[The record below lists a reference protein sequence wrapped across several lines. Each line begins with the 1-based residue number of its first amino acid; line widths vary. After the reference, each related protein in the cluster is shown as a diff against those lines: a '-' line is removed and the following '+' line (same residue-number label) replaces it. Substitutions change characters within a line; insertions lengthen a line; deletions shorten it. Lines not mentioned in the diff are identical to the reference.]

1 MVPNQ
6 RVVSVILSFL
16 FWPRGLSLLL
26 RFSCVCSVRV
36 GIRRWCSRCGRWL
49 FGPRAIFSFSPI
61 VFLSMFLWNC
71 SSIMF
76 RTLSRPFFVR
86 VIRFVSI
93 LGEGLILL
101 LIIAFSKFINVWL
114 VSLFR
119 SKFYRLVP
127 LFFSS
132 IPITFMIIIF

>member
-6 RVVSVILSFL
+6 RVVSVVLFFL
-16 FWPRGLSLLL
+16 FWLKDLSLLL
-26 RFSCVCSVRV
+26 RFSCVCWARV
-36 GIRRWCSRCGRWL
+36 GIKRWCWRCGRWL
-49 FGPRAIFSFSPI
+49 FGPRVIFSFSLI
-61 VFLSMFLWNC
+61 VFLSRFLWNC

-86 VIRFVSI
+86 VIIFVFI
-93 LGEGLILL
+93 LDEGLILL
-101 LIIAFSKFINVWL
+101 LIVAFSKFINVWL
-114 VSLFR
+114 FSLFR

-132 IPITFMIIIF
+132 ITITFVIIIF

>member
-1 MVPNQ
+1 
-6 RVVSVILSFL
+6 
-16 FWPRGLSLLL
+16 
-26 RFSCVCSVRV
+26 
-36 GIRRWCSRCGRWL
+36 
-49 FGPRAIFSFSPI
+49 
-61 VFLSMFLWNC
+61 
-71 SSIMF
+71 MF